1 MLTSLPKFI
10 RIPIAYML
18 FILNLVFWCITLFYP
33 VMFFKFIFAKT
44 SLRHYFDDLLVKI
57 GERWVYG
64 NNKLTD
70 WITNIEWDVE
80 WDESV
85 KSTAGESYLIA
96 SNHQSWVDI
105 VILQRLFTGKFP
117 FLRFFIKKQLIW
129 LPILGFAFWGLDFP
143 RMQRFSRDYLEKH
156 PEMKGKDLEATRKAC
171 QHFKTKPV
179 SIINFFEGTRFTQ
192 AKHQKQQ
199 SPFTHLLKPK
209 AGGAAFTLNAMDGSV
224 KKMIDVTLAY
234 PTGYKTFSDLFANRI
249 GKVIVKI
256 KMIDIPDEFL
266 HGDYQNDPEFKA
278 HFQKW
283 TNKLWVEKDVVLRK
297 NNTLSHQS
305 NSESEYS

>member
-1 MLTSLPKFI
+1 
-10 RIPIAYML
+10 
-18 FILNLVFWCITLFYP
+18 
-33 VMFFKFIFAKT
+33 MFFKFIFAKT